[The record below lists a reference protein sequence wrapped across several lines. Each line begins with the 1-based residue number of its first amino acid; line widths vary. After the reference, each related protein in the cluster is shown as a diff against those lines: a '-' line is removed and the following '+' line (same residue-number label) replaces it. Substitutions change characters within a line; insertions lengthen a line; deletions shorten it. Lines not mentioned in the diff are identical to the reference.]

1 VPARL
6 KESQATSKQAF
17 KHQEMPKNMTG
28 GSGHKRG
35 KKGEGFRGRKAKAAA
50 FDLLEVL
57 LERAQIGLEAMRK
70 TAGGAE
76 KVAALHV
83 LQVGR
88 IDKMLGNGW
97 CDVLCEDNKSRR
109 CHIRGILRAK
119 KGGAYMEK
127 DSIVVVSLEKP
138 MEELGDSDDEGH
150 VGAGKAAGGP
160 YAGSAFV
167 VGLFDDD
174 SKRQLR
180 RAGINP
186 KLFQVV
192 GADGGALEDFFEKG
206 EDDDAELLASLPRRQ
221 RKLAAAA
228 AASKAAGGGGAAAAE
243 AEEAEIN
250 IDDI

>member
-1 VPARL
+1 
-6 KESQATSKQAF
+6 
-17 KHQEMPKNMTG
+17 MTG

-57 LERAQIGLEAMRK
+57 VERANIGLEALGK
-70 TAGGAE
+70 TKGGAE

-127 DSIVVVSLEKP
+127 DSIVVISLEKP
-138 MEELGDSDDEGH
+138 MEELGESDDEGC

-160 YAGSAFV
+160 YAGAAFV

-174 SKRQLR
+174 AKRELR

-192 GADGGALEDFFEKG
+192 GADGAALDDYFEKG
-206 EDDDAELLASLPRRQ
+206 EEDADAALAGLPRRQ

-228 AASKAAGGGGAAAAE
+228 AKASAGGGGAAAEEDAE
-243 AEEAEIN
+243 VN
-250 IDDI
+250 VDDL

>member
-1 VPARL
+1 
-6 KESQATSKQAF
+6 
-17 KHQEMPKNMTG
+17 MPKNMTG
-28 GSGHKRG
+28 GSGHKRA

-57 LERAQIGLEAMRK
+57 LERAQIGLEALGK
-70 TAGGAE
+70 TKGGAE

-138 MEELGDSDDEGH
+138 MEELGESDDEGN
-150 VGAGKAAGGP
+150 VGAGKAVGGP
-160 YAGSAFV
+160 YAGAAFV

-174 SKRQLR
+174 SKRQLK

-206 EDDDAELLASLPRRQ
+206 EEDDAALLAEMPRRQ

-228 AASKAAGGGGAAAAE
+228 ALAKASAGGAAAPE
-243 AEEAEIN
+243 DAEIN

>member
-1 VPARL
+1 
-6 KESQATSKQAF
+6 
-17 KHQEMPKNMTG
+17 MPRNMTG

-35 KKGEGFRGRKAKAAA
+35 KKGEGFRGRKAAAAA

-57 LERAQIGLEAMRK
+57 LERAQIGLEAMAK
-70 TAGGAE
+70 TKGGEE
-76 KVAALHV
+76 KVAALRV

-97 CDVLCEDNKSRR
+97 CDVLCEDNKPRR

-138 MEELGDSDDEGH
+138 MEELGESDDEGH

-160 YAGSAFV
+160 YAGAAFV

-174 SKRQLR
+174 SKRELR

-192 GADGGALEDFFEKG
+192 GADGAALDDYFEKG
-206 EDDDAELLASLPRRQ
+206 EEDAEAALAGLPRRQ

-228 AASKAAGGGGAAAAE
+228 AKASAAAAGGGGAAAAE
-243 AEEAEIN
+243 EEVN
-250 IDDI
+250 IDDL